1 MLATR
6 AASGDEADAVQA
18 FAVVGGAAV
27 AVSGPE
33 PLPGPVTALWQ
44 SGEAGALAVARNPAT
59 GNYAAYVITVN
70 CGS

>member
-6 AASGDEADAVQA
+6 ATSGDEADAVQA
-18 FAVVGGAAV
+18 FAVVRGAAV

-33 PLPGPVTALWQ
+33 TLPGPVTALWQ
-44 SGEAGALAVARNPAT
+44 SGEAGALAVVRNPAA
-59 GNYAAYVITVN
+59 GNYAAYVITVD